1 MLLSWDGFQMKVDNG
16 IVRLIKYSHGM
27 KDILVDFQ
35 QQWTKTLLT
44 KKLWCKKGNV

>member
-27 KDILVDFQ
+27 KDIDSRRFSTTMNENSFNEKALM
-35 QQWTKTLLT
+35 
-44 KKLWCKKGNV
+44 